1 MIEIILTPFIE
12 FEFMQRA
19 LFGCLLLSING
30 SLLGVFLMLK
40 RMSLSG
46 DAIAHAI
53 LPGAAIGYFI
63 VGLNVIAMTIGGL
76 IAGVLVA
83 FLSGLTARKTNTNE
97 DSTLAAYYLCSLA
110 LGVLIISMK
119 GGSVDLLHVLFG
131 SILALDNDT
140 LYLLYLNSFLC
151 LLGFCCCYRFLVMD
165 CSDSTFF
172 QSVSKYSG
180 YSHYVFLF
188 LLVFNLVAGF
198 HALGTLMAVGV
209 TVLPAAAAKYWSN
222 RIEGMLLIAFVAAIL
237 GALLG
242 LLCSYYFRLPSSS
255 AIVLWL
261 GVFFLLSVLFGSQ
274 GGVLRTIIY
283 PAKSGLTKSSQTQ

>member
-1 MIEIILTPFIE
+1 MIDLVVSPFVE

-30 SLLGVFLMLK
+30 SLIGVFLLLK

-53 LPGAAIGYFI
+53 LPGAAIGYFFA
-63 VGLNVIAMTIGGL
+63 GLNVLAMTVGGL

-83 FLSGLTARKTNTNE
+83 FLSGITARKTNTSE
-97 DSTLAAYYLCSLA
+97 DSTLASYYLCSLA

-140 LYLLYLNSFLC
+140 LYLLYFNSALC

-165 CSDSTFF
+165 CSDSVFF
-172 QSVSKYSG
+172 KGLSKYSG
-180 YSHYVFLF
+180 YSHYLFLF

-209 TVLPAAAAKYWSN
+209 TVLPAATAKYWSN
-222 RIEGMLLIAFVAAIL
+222 RIEGMLFIAFLVAVM

-242 LLCSYYFRLPSSS
+242 LLSSYYFRLPSSS

-261 GVFFLLSVLFGSQ
+261 GVFYLLSVLLGTQ
-274 GGVLRTIIY
+274 GGVLRSIDR
-283 PAKSGLTKSSQTQ
+283 KVKLNEEML

>member
-1 MIEIILTPFIE
+1 MR
-12 FEFMQRA
+12 RA

-30 SLLGVFLMLK
+30 SLIGVFLLLK

-46 DAIAHAI
+46 DAISHAI
-53 LPGAAIGYFI
+53 LPGAAIGYLFA
-63 VGLNVIAMTIGGL
+63 GLNVLAMSVGGL

-83 FLSGLTARKTNTNE
+83 FLSGITSRKTNTNE
-97 DSTLAAYYLCSLA
+97 DSTLASYYLCSLA

-140 LYLLYLNSFLC
+140 LYLLYFNTALC
-151 LLGFCCCYRFLVMD
+151 LLGFCCCYRHLVMD

-172 QSVSKYSG
+172 KTVSKYSG
-180 YSHYVFLF
+180 YSHYLFLF

-209 TVLPAAAAKYWSN
+209 TVLPAAASRYWSN
-222 RIEGMLLIAFVAAIL
+222 RIEGMFLIAFVLAVL

-242 LLCSYYFRLPSSS
+242 LLCSYYLRLPTSST
-255 AIVLWL
+255 IVLWL
-261 GVFFLLSVLFGSQ
+261 GLFFLLSVLLGTQ
-274 GGVLRTIIY
+274 GGVLRSIDHS
-283 PAKSGLTKSSQTQ
+283 AKLNEKLS

>member
-1 MIEIILTPFIE
+1 MIDFIFSPFIE
-12 FEFMQRA
+12 FEFMRRA

-30 SLLGVFLMLK
+30 SLIGVFLLLK

-53 LPGAAIGYFI
+53 LPGAATGYFFA
-63 VGLNVIAMTIGGL
+63 GLNAFAMSVGGL

-83 FLSGLTARKTNTNE
+83 FLSGFTARKTNTNE
-97 DSTLAAYYLCSLA
+97 DSTLASYYLCSLA

-140 LYLLYLNSFLC
+140 LILLYINSALC
-151 LLGFCCCYRFLVMD
+151 LFGFCCCYRFLVMD
-165 CSDSTFF
+165 CSDSVFF
-172 QSVSKYSG
+172 KGLSKYSG
-180 YSHYVFLF
+180 YSHYLFLL

-209 TVLPAAAAKYWSN
+209 TVLPAAIAKYWSH
-222 RIEGMLLIAFVAAIL
+222 RIETMILIAFFISLL

-242 LLCSYYFRLPSSS
+242 LLSSYYFRLPSSS

-261 GVFFLLSVLFGSQ
+261 GVFFLLSVLFGTQ
-274 GGVLRTIIY
+274 
-283 PAKSGLTKSSQTQ
+283 SGLVRAINFSSKYNKD